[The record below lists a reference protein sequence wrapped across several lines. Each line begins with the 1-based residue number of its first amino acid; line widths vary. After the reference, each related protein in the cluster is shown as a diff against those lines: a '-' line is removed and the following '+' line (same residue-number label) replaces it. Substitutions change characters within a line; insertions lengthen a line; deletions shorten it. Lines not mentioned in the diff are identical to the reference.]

1 MRDASP
7 GQAGRRLR
15 LAFLILCCA
24 NLAGFSMTASQALL
38 PLVMARDGV
47 AETITGPALSASVV
61 PVVLVGLLCGRYIAR
76 IGAALVLVTGY
87 GLAMAANL
95 SLDLLPPGPA
105 TLFGMRIVHGV
116 ALGLVT
122 PAALILGHHMASRLR
137 GFASFAIF
145 TSTIPGAQLIGPPLG
160 DWWLQT
166 YGRPG
171 YFLATSSLGM
181 LALLLMSGFLIMQGR
196 TRLPERRGPD
206 HPGGGY
212 LPILR
217 QPVFR
222 TPLAAH
228 IAPALFWGYVLS
240 FLTLMLQE
248 RGLGLPAFYQAIT
261 VAVIATRIG
270 IASRFNTAAPRRG
283 LAICLAG
290 IMLALLALNLVNSLT
305 GTILAGFLFGASF
318 SVVPPLLTFWVAGL
332 ASEDDRPRAVA
343 LANTIFNGFT
353 FMTAAL
359 IALALPFGG
368 IVSVNFWFAIIA
380 SASGIIILLLP
391 HRPAT
396 SE

>member
-1 MRDASP
+1 
-7 GQAGRRLR
+7 
-15 LAFLILCCA
+15 
-24 NLAGFSMTASQALL
+24 
-38 PLVMARDGV
+38 
-47 AETITGPALSASVV
+47 
-61 PVVLVGLLCGRYIAR
+61 
-76 IGAALVLVTGY
+76 
-87 GLAMAANL
+87 
-95 SLDLLPPGPA
+95 
-105 TLFGMRIVHGV
+105 
-116 ALGLVT
+116 
-122 PAALILGHHMASRLR
+122 
-137 GFASFAIF
+137 
-145 TSTIPGAQLIGPPLG
+145 
-160 DWWLQT
+160 
-166 YGRPG
+166 
-171 YFLATSSLGM
+171 M

-248 RGLGLPAFYQAIT
+248 RGLGLPAFYQAMT

-318 SVVPPLLTFWVAGL
+318 GVVPPLLTFWVAGL

-380 SASGIIILLLP
+380 GASGIIILLLP

>member
-1 MRDASP
+1 
-7 GQAGRRLR
+7 
-15 LAFLILCCA
+15 
-24 NLAGFSMTASQALL
+24 MTASQALL

-76 IGAALVLVTGY
+76 IGAALVLACGY

-95 SLDLLPPGPA
+95 SLDLLPPGPT

-166 YGRPG
+166 FGRPG
-171 YFLATSSLGM
+171 YFLATSSLGV
-181 LALLLMSGFLIMQGR
+181 LALLLMGGFLIMQGR

-240 FLTLMLQE
+240 FLTLMLQA
-248 RGLGLPAFYQAIT
+248 RGLSLPAFYQAMT

-270 IASRFNTAAPRRG
+270 IAGRINTAAPRRG

-290 IMLALLALNLVNSLT
+290 ITLALLALNMVDSLT

-318 SVVPPLLTFWVAGL
+318 GVVPPLLTFWVAGL
-332 ASEDDRPRAVA
+332 ASDDDRPRAVA

-359 IALALPFGG
+359 IAAALPFGG
-368 IVSVNFWFAIIA
+368 IVSVNLWFAIIVG
-380 SASGIIILLLP
+380 ASGIIILLLP